1 MKTTFKVLA
10 FAVIIGCTLVGCK
23 SPSGTH
29 THTWSPWEP
38 CAPTPATL
46 VSEGDQERA
55 CSGCGETVTRFAA
68 LPIDTGAKW
77 IEAEGLITG
86 NTGNYTLN
94 IEGSVGK
101 AGSATAT
108 FGATPSGSL
117 TITLKGSG
125 KLYLTSQESLLRMG
139 ANQTLI
145 IDGPVLEGLA
155 TGQNNAT
162 QNNNRAALYIET
174 GGNFTM
180 NGGTISANTSSSN
193 GGGVYVSD
201 GGKFTMNG
209 GTISGNSTSGTSSG
223 GGVYMVGSTSEFT
236 MSGGTITGN
245 TAGNS
250 GGGVSANGTFTME
263 GGTISGNSAPS
274 NFGGGVYVSN
284 SGPGTFIMNGGIISG
299 NNGATGG
306 GVYIS
311 GTFYLVTGTIYG
323 SNEADPAL
331 RNTNNSGT
339 TAALYKGTTATAQ
352 RGTFT
357 GPGDSWESK
366 ANLEGSISNTI
377 KVVDGELQS

>member
-1 MKTTFKVLA
+1 
-10 FAVIIGCTLVGCK
+10 
-23 SPSGTH
+23 
-29 THTWSPWEP
+29 
-38 CAPTPATL
+38 
-46 VSEGDQERA
+46 
-55 CSGCGETVTRFAA
+55 
-68 LPIDTGAKW
+68 
-77 IEAEGLITG
+77 
-86 NTGNYTLN
+86 
-94 IEGSVGK
+94 VGK
-101 AGSATAT
+101 AGATTAT
-108 FGATPSGSL
+108 FGTTPSGSL
-117 TITLKGSG
+117 TVTLKGTG
-125 KLYLTSQESLLRMG
+125 KLYLTSQGNLLRMG

-145 IDGPVLEGLA
+145 IDGPVLEGLKN
-155 TGQNNAT
+155 GQNNAT
-162 QNNNRAALYIET
+162 QDNNIAALYIET

-357 GPGDSWESK
+357 DPGDSWESK
-366 ANLEGSISNTI
+366 ANLEGSISDTI
-377 KVVDGELQS
+377 KVVNGDIVP